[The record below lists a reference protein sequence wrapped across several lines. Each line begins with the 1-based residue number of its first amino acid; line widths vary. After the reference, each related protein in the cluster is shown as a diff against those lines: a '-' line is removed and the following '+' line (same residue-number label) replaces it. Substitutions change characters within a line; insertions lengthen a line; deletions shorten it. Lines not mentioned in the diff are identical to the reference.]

1 MFGVD
6 RQDVQKYLKNRE
18 QILSAQNNNSC
29 RKIKFGDATTKGKFN
44 EIESKVYDEILDKRS
59 NNICVTVSSIQNKML
74 ELVKSSK
81 PSTTTSLASGS
92 SSTTSSLA
100 SGSSSTTSSL
110 ASGSSSTTSS
120 LASGSSSTTSSLAS
134 GSSSTT
140 SSLASGSSSITTGK
154 LATTSGG
161 SFSVITEQDITD
173 FKATHGWVTRFMRR
187 WSLVTRRISGSGRSF
202 KSDTPNTIQEYLVKV
217 RGLSRNLALCEI
229 INFDESSY
237 YMDSV
242 GNMTVATKGAR
253 KTYCQTTGKEKTRI
267 SVLMCSTASGHK
279 FKPLC
284 VVPRKK
290 KLKL

>member
-81 PSTTTSLASGS
+81 PSTTT
-92 SSTTSSLA
+92 
-100 SGSSSTTSSL
+100 
-110 ASGSSSTTSS
+110 S

-290 KLKL
+290 KIEALEANPNIDIIYATKGF

>member
-1 MFGVD
+1 
-6 RQDVQKYLKNRE
+6 
-18 QILSAQNNNSC
+18 
-29 RKIKFGDATTKGKFN
+29 
-44 EIESKVYDEILDKRS
+44 
-59 NNICVTVSSIQNKML
+59 ML

-81 PSTTTSLASGS
+81 PSTTT
-92 SSTTSSLA
+92 SLA

-290 KLKL
+290 KIEALEANPNIDIIYATKGF

>member
-81 PSTTTSLASGS
+81 PS
-92 SSTTSSLA
+92 STT
-100 SGSSSTTSSL
+100 
-110 ASGSSSTTSS
+110 
-120 LASGSSSTTSSLAS
+120 SLAS

-154 LATTSGG
+154 LATTSTG
-161 SFSVITEQDITD
+161 SFSVITQQDITD

-290 KLKL
+290 KIEALEANPNIDIIYATKGF